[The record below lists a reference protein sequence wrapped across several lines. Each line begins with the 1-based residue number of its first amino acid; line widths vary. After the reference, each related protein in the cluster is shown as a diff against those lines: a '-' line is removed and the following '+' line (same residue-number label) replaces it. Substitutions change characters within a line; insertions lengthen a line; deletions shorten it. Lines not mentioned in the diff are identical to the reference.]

1 MDTLILSRIQF
12 GANIS
17 FHILFPTITIALGW
31 ILLFFKVRY
40 QRTGDE
46 VWMDAYRFWVKVFSL
61 TSRSSGRLVAARMR
75 TSTVVVLL
83 APRA

>member
-31 ILLFFKVRY
+31 VLLFFKL
-40 QRTGDE
+40 
-46 VWMDAYRFWVKVFSL
+46 RFQATATTAGWRP
-61 TSRSSGRLVAARMR
+61 TASG
-75 TSTVVVLL
+75 
-83 APRA
+83 